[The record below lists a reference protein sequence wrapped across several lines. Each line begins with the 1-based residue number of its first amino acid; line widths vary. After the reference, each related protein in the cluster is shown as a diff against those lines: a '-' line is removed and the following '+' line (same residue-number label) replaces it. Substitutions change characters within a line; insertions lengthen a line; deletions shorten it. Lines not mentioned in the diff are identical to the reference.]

1 MRHNFPVITKGPL
14 GDRLRSTP
22 RFLRIIEQIHA
33 AGPRPTAEML
43 IEFLEAEGA
52 DPVALDRLHR
62 WASID
67 PRIVRQLGGDR
78 FPRPP
83 LDPAPRGRKG

>member
-1 MRHNFPVITKGPL
+1 MLLITKGPL

-22 RFLRIIEQIHA
+22 RLQRIVERVHA
-33 AGPRPTAEML
+33 AGPRPTAELL
-43 IEFLEAEGA
+43 IELLEQAGA
-52 DPVALDRLHR
+52 DPAILERLHR

-83 LDPAPRGRKG
+83 LDLVPQKRKP